1 MAPKRRPP
9 FPLSTCARRAT
20 KVAGAMPR
28 QCPLSRKDQL
38 RSIGVFRRNAA
49 PKVSSNLSHAHS
61 KRALR
66 FTTSFAFPPERLP
79 LRVERRVD
87 EQVVERGGLAAAV
100 GRENGHRPAR
110 RESRRPNAQRADQ
123 QPRASSTGCAAA
135 SRNGSTGGSRSSRKQ
150 APMLCF
156 PYRNTAAAVGAAQGI
171 AICAALAWR
180 YAPRDAR
187 RTTTWC
193 ARRGAADRD
202 RVS

>member
-66 FTTSFAFPPERLP
+66 FTTSFAFPLSAYPCGSSGASMNRSLSGAVWRRLSGEKMAIDQP
-79 LRVERRVD
+79 AANPAAPTLSAPINSLGRR
-87 EQVVERGGLAAAV
+87 RLAAPRHRGMDRRAV
-100 GRENGHRPAR
+100 HAQAGNKRLCCASRIGIP
-110 RESRRPNAQRADQ
+110 RRPL
-123 QPRASSTGCAAA
+123 
-135 SRNGSTGGSRSSRKQ
+135 
-150 APMLCF
+150 APH
-156 PYRNTAAAVGAAQGI
+156 
-171 AICAALAWR
+171 
-180 YAPRDAR
+180 
-187 RTTTWC
+187 
-193 ARRGAADRD
+193 RG
-202 RVS
+202 